1 MTYNIN
7 KKNTLYAVHL
17 QTNQVNLSSGNTVPY
32 AISYGTS
39 GHGVTVSSGI
49 MTLPKGEWLVQF
61 KCEAVTTSY
70 LVADIFVDGTQ
81 NTNFPQIISRLN
93 PSLTHA
99 NSNTNKS
106 NLDTTAIP
114 IRSDG
119 STTIEL
125 RVGSNSNVSEA
136 SDCLI
141 YGFKL

>member
-7 KKNTLYAVHL
+7 KKHTLFAVHL
-17 QTNQVNLSSGNTVPY
+17 QTNQVNLSNGNTVPY
-32 AISYGTS
+32 AISNGTS
-39 GHGVTVSSGI
+39 GHGVSVSNGV

-61 KCEAVTTSY
+61 KCEPVTTSY
-70 LVADIFVDGTQ
+70 LVGNIFVDGTQ

-93 PSLTHA
+93 PSLSHH
-99 NSNTNKS
+99 NSNTNKT
-106 NLDTTAIP
+106 NLETTAIP
-114 IRSDG
+114 LKSSG

-125 RVGSNSNVSEA
+125 RLGSNSNVSET

>member
-1 MTYNIN
+1 MTYNIH

-17 QTNQVNLSSGNTVPY
+17 QTNQVNLSNGNTVPY
-32 AISYGTS
+32 AISNGTS
-39 GHGVTVSSGI
+39 GHGVSVSNGV
-49 MTLPKGEWLVQF
+49 MTLPKGEWIVQF
-61 KCEAVTTSY
+61 KCEPVTTSY
-70 LVADIFVDGTQ
+70 LVGNIFVDGTQ

-93 PSLTHA
+93 PNLSHSNA
-99 NSNTNKS
+99 NTNRT

-114 IRSDG
+114 IKSDG

-125 RVGSNSNVSEA
+125 RLGSNSNVSET